1 MDTVCEKRV
10 EANDNHLITAVFSV
24 EVFPEISFHRQV
36 IYFPP
41 DWDITHPS
49 KHWSTEETEHHLYEK
64 PALVIMDN
72 YKFCQ
77 QPPWRKQYSCKLAN
91 PPTLTHECFS

>member
-10 EANDNHLITAVFSV
+10 EVVGANDNHLITAVFSV

-41 DWDITHPS
+41 DWDITHSS
-49 KHWSTEETEHHLYEK
+49 KHWSSEETNYTVCKEHHLYEK
-64 PALVIMDN
+64 RALVIMDN

-77 QPPWRKQYSCKLAN
+77 QPP
-91 PPTLTHECFS
+91 